1 MIQEK
6 YSFPQ
11 KDLPIDVLDTFK
23 VTTSITHLLFQR
35 NCRSDPKK
43 KEFLLAILIYFQAEK
58 LIEVR
63 KN

>member
-35 NCRSDPKK
+35 NCRSDQK

>member
-11 KDLPIDVLDTFK
+11 NDLPIDVLDTFK

-35 NCRSDPKK
+35 NCRSDQKK
-43 KEFLLAILIYFQAEK
+43 RNFFQAEK